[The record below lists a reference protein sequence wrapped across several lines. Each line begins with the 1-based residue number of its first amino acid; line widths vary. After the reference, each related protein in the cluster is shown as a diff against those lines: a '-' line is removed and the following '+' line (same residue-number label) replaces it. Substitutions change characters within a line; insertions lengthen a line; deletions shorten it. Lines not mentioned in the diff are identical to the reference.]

1 MKTKRVAYAMVAGIV
16 AATGYVVTLTS
27 SPAVAAVTPTVATQ
41 ASFGGPVGTPVTD
54 TATVTGQTPTGTV
67 TFTLYGPDDATCA
80 TAPVFTSPAVV
91 LAGNGTATSTAF
103 APTAPGV
110 YRWRAAYSGDV
121 NNNPLTSQ
129 CDAPSESVTIVR
141 STDLAI
147 TASGP
152 ASTSTSP
159 GSQVTV
165 AVHVVNNGPN
175 PTSQGT
181 IVITT
186 TLPTGVVLASGTGGG
201 FGCTTSGQAV
211 TCSRAAPL
219 APGGALDMTLMLTIT
234 DPNLNA
240 FNLLLQVADPNV
252 ADPNGANNTASV
264 SATLNRGST
273 PNSGF
278 DPNWIVRECLATCS
292 VENNHQDSSLTVT
305 EPGAPLTQ
313 RDIDRAQRD
322 LDRAADRGGTA
333 ADPASGALAASG
345 TKAPPASPA
354 SGASPASSSRI
365 PFTGAPVQRFALSAL
380 ALLILGSM
388 LINNARSGKA
398 LEASAN
404 GRARWRHRRRR

>member
-1 MKTKRVAYAMVAGIV
+1 MRTKRVAYAMVAGIV
-16 AATGYVVTLTS
+16 AASGYLATLAS
-27 SPAVAAVTPTVATQ
+27 SPAAAAVTPTVTTQ

-54 TATVTGQTPTGTV
+54 TATVTGQTPTGMV

-80 TAPVFTSPAVV
+80 TAPVFTSPAAA
-91 LAGNGTATSTAF
+91 LAGNGTATSASF

-121 NNNPLTSQ
+121 NNNPLT
-129 CDAPSESVTIVR
+129 APCNAANESVTIVR

-152 ASTSTSP
+152 ASTSTNP
-159 GSQVTV
+159 GSQVSI

-219 APGGALDMTLMLTIT
+219 APGGALDMTLVLTIT

-240 FNLLLQVADPNV
+240 FSLLLQVTDPNV
-252 ADPNGANNTASV
+252 ADPNGANNSASV
-264 SATLNRGST
+264 SVALNRGT
-273 PNSGF
+273 TTNTAF
-278 DPNWIVRECLATCS
+278 DPNGIVRECLATCS
-292 VENNHQDSSLTVT
+292 VENNHQDSTLTVT
-305 EPGAPLTQ
+305 NPGAPQ
-313 RDIDRAQRD
+313 SDRDRDRAERD
-322 LDRAADRGGTA
+322 ADRAADRGGA
-333 ADPASGALAASG
+333 NADPASGALAASG
-345 TKAPPASPA
+345 TKAQAPA

-398 LEASAN
+398 LEATAT